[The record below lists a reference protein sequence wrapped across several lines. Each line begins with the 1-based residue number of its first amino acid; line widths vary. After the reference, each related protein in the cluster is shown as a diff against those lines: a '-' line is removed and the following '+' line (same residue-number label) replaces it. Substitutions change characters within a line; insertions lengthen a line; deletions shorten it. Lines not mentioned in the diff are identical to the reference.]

1 MKSAMPGI
9 GTSEI
14 EVVQIDRHGFWL
26 HIKGKEYFLTYDQ
39 YPWFEEAKIKDIL
52 NVQLLHGNHIYWPE
66 LDVDL
71 SVDILSNPENY
82 TQVYH

>member
-1 MKSAMPGI
+1 MKSAMPGT

-14 EVVQIDRHGFWL
+14 EVVQIDSHGFWL

-66 LDVDL
+66 LDIDL
-71 SVDILSNPENY
+71 SIDILSNPEKY
-82 TQVYH
+82 TQVYQ